1 MTDKLIDKGLI
12 SPAYKNLQEPNY
24 NAYGK
29 WGSSKLHQTD
39 SYQLKSFYKPI
50 ILNR

>member
-1 MTDKLIDKGLI
+1 MKDLKISEALI
-12 SPAYKNLQEPNY
+12 SPAYRNLQEPSY
-24 NAYGK
+24 SAYGK
-29 WGSSKLHQTD
+29 WASSDLHQTE